1 MDFYLQ
7 LLQEQYCFLESQYE
21 QRMNAAPAD
30 DEKQTC
36 PCGLAWIDECNGC
49 EEGETYRLEG
59 LEIAVNN

>member
-7 LLQEQYCFLESQYE
+7 LLQEQYSFLESQYE

-36 PCGLAWIDECNGC
+36 PCGLVWQDECKGC
-49 EEGETYRLEG
+49 EEGETYTLEG
-59 LEIAVNN
+59 LEIAINH